1 MHNVSD
7 DALRAGEYDL
17 SMSTDIDV
25 TRKLFTVEEFQ
36 RICDVG
42 IFHPDSRY
50 ELIHGEIIEMPNP
63 TRRHSGRVNKLTR
76 VFTSKLGE
84 SVIVCIQNGMFINE
98 MSEPKPDVVI
108 CKPLPE
114 LFGPFEPS
122 PEDVL
127 LLVEISDTSVRYDT
141 RIKAPLYA
149 KGGIPEYW
157 ILNIPD
163 DVLEVR
169 TDPVG
174 GEYRRIEI
182 YKRGQTIIPQNL
194 SGTSFTIEELLG

>member
-1 MHNVSD
+1 MSV
-7 DALRAGEYDL
+7 DA
-17 SMSTDIDV
+17 DII
-25 TRKLFTVEEFQ
+25 TKKLFTVEEFQ
-36 RICDVG
+36 RICDAE
-42 IFHPDSRY
+42 IFPPDSRH
-50 ELIHGEIIEMPNP
+50 ELIRGEIIEMPTP
-63 TRRHSGRVNKLTR
+63 TRRHSGRVNKLNR

-84 SVIVCIQNGMFINE
+84 TVIVCIQNGMFVDV

-127 LLVEISDTSVRYDT
+127 LLVEISDTSIRYDT

-149 KGGIPEYW
+149 KAGIPEYW
-157 ILNIPD
+157 ILNIPE

-169 TDPVG
+169 REPAN
-174 GEYRRIEI
+174 GEWLRTETYR
-182 YKRGQTIIPQNL
+182 RGQTIVALQLPDV
-194 SGTSFTIEELLG
+194 TFTIDELLG

>member
-1 MHNVSD
+1 MT
-7 DALRAGEYDL
+7 
-17 SMSTDIDV
+17 MSTEIDLN
-25 TRKLFTVEEFQ
+25 RKLFTVEEFQ
-36 RICDVG
+36 RIEDAG
-42 IFHPDSRY
+42 IFHPDSRH
-50 ELIHGEIIEMPNP
+50 ELIRGEIIAMPNP
-63 TRRHSGRVNKLTR
+63 SRRHSGRVNKLNR

-84 SVIVCIQNGMFINE
+84 SVIVCIQNGMFVND

-114 LFGPFEPS
+114 LFGPFEPA

-127 LLVEISDTSVRYDT
+127 LLVEIADTSIRYDT

-149 KGGIPEYW
+149 EGGIPEYW

-169 TDPVG
+169 RDPAG
-174 GEYRRIEI
+174 KEYRQMEL
-182 YKRGQTIIPQNL
+182 YKRGQTITPQHL
-194 SGTSFTIEELLG
+194 PGTTLTIDELLG